1 MNEQPV
7 FVGEEHKLPIATAS
21 YSPRF
26 RPQDLFAKLRRG
38 DPLTKDE
45 YAFMTNNGYLP
56 GNGVSAM
63 RAGDTVSPSEIS
75 AAGMFAKNAMRSNGM
90 MHRPPQAPGAN
101 VIRWG

>member
-1 MNEQPV
+1 MNEQPI
-7 FVGEEHKLPIATAS
+7 FVGGEPKLPIATAS

-45 YAFMTNNGYLP
+45 YAFMTNNGYIP
-56 GNGVSAM
+56 ATGVSTM

-75 AAGMFAKNAMRSNGM
+75 AAGMFARNAARSGILNSPM
-90 MHRPPQAPGAN
+90 PTLPRET
-101 VIRWG
+101 W